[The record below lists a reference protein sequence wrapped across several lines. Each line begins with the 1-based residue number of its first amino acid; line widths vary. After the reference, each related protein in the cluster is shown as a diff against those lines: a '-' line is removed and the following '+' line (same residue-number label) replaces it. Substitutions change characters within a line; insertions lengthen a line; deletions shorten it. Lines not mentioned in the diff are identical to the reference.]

1 MILNFSFFGNFQTH
15 FGSQKTIELRSSNLK
30 EALVEFASHFP
41 SGADLLFD
49 GDKNVRRHLIIQ
61 VNKKRVLA
69 AQAETV
75 ILKENDEIVI
85 YPPVSGG

>member
-1 MILNFSFFGNFQTH
+1 MILNFSFFGSFREH
-15 FGSQKTIELRSSNLK
+15 FGSQRTIELHSSNLK

-49 GDKNVRRHLIIQ
+49 SDSNIRRHLIIQ
-61 VNKKRVLA
+61 VNKKRVLT
-69 AQAETV
+69 AQAENT
-75 ILKENDEIVI
+75 ILKENDEIVV